1 VADQTMINICFH
13 GIGSPRRSLETDEDA
28 YWISKDLYAR
38 VLDEVAP
45 RRDVTL
51 SFDDSNISDI
61 ESGLD
66 GLLQHEL
73 TATFFI
79 IAGRLGHDGSL
90 TTRDLEELRRHG
102 MKIGTHGMDHV
113 PWRSLTYSQRER
125 EFVDA
130 RKIIAEAAGAPVCE
144 AALPLGR
151 YDRAVLSTLRSL
163 GYHRVYSSD
172 RRRTNLNAWLQPRFS
187 IRADDTIESIRSTIL
202 ARPPRLHELKTRAV
216 GVVKRLR

>member
-1 VADQTMINICFH
+1 MINICFH
-13 GIGSPRRSLETDEDA
+13 GIGLPRRSLEKDEDA

-38 VLDEVAP
+38 VLDEVAQRP
-45 RRDVTL
+45 DVTL
-51 SFDDSNISDI
+51 SFDDGNISDI
-61 ESGLD
+61 ELGLD

-79 IAGRLGHDGSL
+79 IAGRLGHTGSL
-90 TTRDLEELRRHG
+90 AADDLAELRRNG
-102 MKIGTHGMDHV
+102 MKIGTHGMDHRS
-113 PWRSLTYSQRER
+113 WRSLTYPQRKR

-151 YDRAVLSTLRSL
+151 YDRSVLSNLRGL

-172 RRRTNLNAWLQPRFS
+172 RRRTTAYAWLQPRFS
-187 IRADDTIESIRSTIL
+187 IRVDDTIESIRSTIL
-202 ARPPRLHELKTRAV
+202 GRQPRLRQLKATAI
-216 GVVKRLR
+216 GVVKRFR